1 MSYLNFNIYSVTEML
16 IKRNPIDEIKYI
28 FKLFINKSSINKIT
42 LEDLQKFNQKLKCN
56 LINEEMEL
64 MIKEFDL
71 DQDGSSK
78 KIFYFRLITLIK
90 FSFNIITFICIL
102 YYNFTNYIYK
112 L

>member
-1 MSYLNFNIYSVTEML
+1 MFYLNFNIYSVTEML
-16 IKRNPIDEIKYI
+16 IKRNPIDEIKYV

-90 FSFNIITFICIL
+90 FLFIIITYLLLFYAFYTINNFI
-102 YYNFTNYIYK
+102 N
-112 L
+112 

>member
-1 MSYLNFNIYSVTEML
+1 ML
-16 IKRNPIDEIKYI
+16 IKRNPIDEIKYV

-71 DQDGSSK
+71 NQDGSSK
-78 KIFYFRLITLIK
+78 KIFYFILYIFYIILYNIK
-90 FSFNIITFICIL
+90 FSFNIIIFILCIL
-102 YYNFTNYIYK
+102 YYK
-112 L
+112 